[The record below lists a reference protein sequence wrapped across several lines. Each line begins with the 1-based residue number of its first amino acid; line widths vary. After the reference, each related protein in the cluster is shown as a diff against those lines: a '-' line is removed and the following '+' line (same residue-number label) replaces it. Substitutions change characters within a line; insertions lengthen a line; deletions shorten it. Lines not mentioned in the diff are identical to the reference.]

1 MGRNGS
7 AAKGLRRQ
15 RKRRTPEEEP
25 AGSAA
30 PYPGRERDLGC
41 ALGLGSTL
49 QKEVLQQ
56 LNQEAPSRVRHHPAV
71 GLRA

>member
-1 MGRNGS
+1 MWAEMEVLPRACEG
-7 AAKGLRRQ
+7 K
-15 RKRRTPEEEP
+15 
-25 AGSAA
+25 
-30 PYPGRERDLGC
+30 GREEHQKRSLQAQLHRTQVGRDLGC